1 MTNIELF
8 KMVLVF
14 YVFLTLFCGVM
25 LGTTVKYDTLKQ
37 NIKSVVDMGASPL
50 QCISVMALPLWIIGL
65 TTSFIIK
72 KTLNLFKGTN
82 Q

>member
-25 LGTTVKYDTLKQ
+25 LGTTVKYDIIKH
-37 NIKSVVDMGASPL
+37 NIKEVLSMGVSPL
-50 QCISVMALPLWIIGL
+50 QFIALIALPVWLLGL
-65 TTSFIIK
+65 SISFVLKLFTTRSK
-72 KTLNLFKGTN
+72 V
-82 Q
+82 